1 MSGFC
6 RWYGKD
12 MEDVTEH
19 EQEQCEENG
28 QDCRECPDLVIKE
41 QEAAGHE
48 RLRQETEESTEG
60 KVQTRGAEHVPLSCG
75 RQYISLRIWENGDLV
90 M

>member
-1 MSGFC
+1 MARKRGMQ
-6 RWYGKD
+6 YIPYD
-12 MEDVTEH
+12 Y
-19 EQEQCEENG
+19 
-28 QDCRECPDLVIKE
+28 
-41 QEAAGHE
+41 EAAYNKAIVSQDYRNVVHE
-48 RLRQETEESTEG
+48 LLKDIKGKRQETEELTEG